1 MNVWGEAMHMADA
14 DVTVA
19 EGFGIA
25 MEWKPPQFW
34 KG

>member
-1 MNVWGEAMHMADA
+1 MNVWGEAMADA